1 MDSALY
7 QTGHPKIRVWGTVF
21 PLTLQSAEQDCDDIA
36 FAAQSPLA
44 RLTRIYRWSS
54 LPRAEQAEILLIAG
68 AVLGRHN
75 TLSMEH
81 PQSPTASNPQ
91 LCLANLCLLRN
102 RDSFSMQTLQLWK
115 GMLLLKFSGDSL
127 KMHSLIPE
135 AFYLHILID
144 HSSGCD

>member
-54 LPRAEQAEILLIAG
+54 LPRAEQAEILLIAS
-68 AVLGRHN
+68 A
-75 TLSMEH
+75 H
-81 PQSPTASNPQ
+81 PGLAERCWGGTTRSVWSILKAQQ
-91 LCLANLCLLRN
+91 LQIH
-102 RDSFSMQTLQLWK
+102 SFALQTY
-115 GMLLLKFSGDSL
+115 
-127 KMHSLIPE
+127 
-135 AFYLHILID
+135 A
-144 HSSGCD
+144 C